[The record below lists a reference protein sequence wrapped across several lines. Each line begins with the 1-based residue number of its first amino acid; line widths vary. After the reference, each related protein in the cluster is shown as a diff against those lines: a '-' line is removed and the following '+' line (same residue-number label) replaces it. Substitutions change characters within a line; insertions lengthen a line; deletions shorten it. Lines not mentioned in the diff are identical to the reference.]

1 MCRWCPL
8 PCSMQR
14 TSPQCGT
21 DSGNATLRQSEQTL
35 SAESTPTEPQ
45 RLSVCL
51 SQRCVGGAAG
61 TPVDADGPPAHAA
74 ADGARGGPHSD
85 RDARIP
91 VRSHGRAHSCATACM
106 MHCGSH
112 AHRHAQAHARLPT
125 TMRTHWSP
133 RPLGT
138 AQRWRWRRSC
148 ERRAQASQIACC
160 RGRDGGDAPDAP
172 EEGPKQ
178 PVRSSTA
185 TLFGTQGP
193 MRLRRNVD
201 CANAGRTLAN
211 VAKPLQTMC

>member
-1 MCRWCPL
+1 
-8 PCSMQR
+8 MQHAAHQPSVWHR
-14 TSPQCGT
+14 QWQCH
-21 DSGNATLRQSEQTL
+21 
-35 SAESTPTEPQ
+35 TPTVGADTVGRIDSDRTTASV
-45 RLSVCL
+45 RLSVAAMCR
-51 SQRCVGGAAG
+51 RCRW
-61 TPVDADGPPAHAA
+61 HARRRGRST
-74 ADGARGGPHSD
+74 GARCCRWSARRAALRSRCSD
-85 RDARIP
+85 TSKKPRRAP
-91 VRSHGRAHSCATACM
+91 VVATACI

-211 VAKPLQTMC
+211 VAKPLKTMC